1 MAIFLNSPERNIVTQ
16 LIDPHLGSCKRYR
29 RLVAFFRPSVLKVWK
44 NSLDYIINNDDVRI
58 EMIIAGTHENNLKL
72 LEELNRYNSD
82 AERSEVLNRRANEI
96 LEEASGLSGY
106 GGKERQRNILA
117 WLIKQGKLEFK
128 LSFVCHDA
136 SYQLDHRK
144 IGYFEKHDGQK
155 IVFEGS
161 VNESDSAYV
170 RHGESLWI
178 WDSNEDSDLPY
189 IQDLAPTLD
198 SLWDEAP
205 SDIYKIRKPNQEF
218 LEKVARVCTIRDKFQ
233 ANEELTALLQEY
245 AEEEQEEQGSIEEV
259 EEQLWPHQENAIDE
273 WFSGGCRGIIEHA
286 TGTGKTF
293 TAQHILKRQYDETG
307 SIAVIGVPF
316 IALAEQWSDGLND
329 FLNKKN
335 LENFKIIECWS
346 NSNDRNWSVAA
357 RSALID
363 RNINPEKP
371 LLIFIV
377 VNNSLEKFHELYF
390 TNEFDVNNCLFIG
403 DECHR
408 YTSATYLNYLPD
420 CNYRLGLSATPFVD
434 LEELRDGEIKMK
446 EYFEGTHNIFTLE
459 DAINS
464 DPKYLCDYSYFP
476 IPCYLEDEEYEAWKE
491 LYIKSG
497 WVSNENE
504 YDVNTRGSIFGQMSD
519 ILGSASDKLS
529 QLALKLKENESDK
542 KYSLIFAGQGK
553 DSEDETDIRKIAK
566 VLEKRNWSASKITAE
581 VDRSN
586 RKEIIN
592 MFRNGVIDTILAI
605 KILDEG
611 IDIPEIKNAYILA
624 SSANRRQFVQ
634 RRGRVL
640 RLLKGKEKHAK
651 IYDFIVIPPND
662 NENAAKKIIANECK
676 RIDEMSQSAKNIE
689 ESRKFIKEH
698 FNKE

>member
-1 MAIFLNSPERNIVTQ
+1 MAVILNSPEQNIVRN
-16 LIDPHLGSCKRYR
+16 LVDPHLGSCKRYR
-29 RLVAFFRPSVLKVWK
+29 RIVAFFRPSILKVWK
-44 NSLDYIINNDDVRI
+44 NSLEHIINNDDVKI
-58 EMIIAGTHENNLKL
+58 EIIIAGTSTDNIRL
-72 LEELNRYNSD
+72 LEQLNRYNSD
-82 AERSEVLNRRANEI
+82 EEKAEVLRRRSNEI
-96 LEEASGLSGY
+96 LEEASGLSGDDA
-106 GGKERQRNILA
+106 KDRQRNILA
-117 WLIKQGKLEFK
+117 WLIKEGKLEFK
-128 LSFVCHDA
+128 LSFVMHDTN
-136 SYQLDHRK
+136 YELDHRK
-144 IGYFEKHDGQK
+144 IGYFEKQNGQK
-155 IVFEGS
+155 IVFSGS

-170 RHGESLWI
+170 RHGETLMI
-178 WDSNEDSDLPY
+178 WDSFDEADLQY
-189 IQDLAPTLD
+189 TTTFGQQLD
-198 SLWDEAP
+198 DCWDEVP
-205 SDIYKIRKPNQEF
+205 NDIWKVKKPGQEF
-218 LEKVARVCTIRDKFQ
+218 FEKVAQVCSIRNKGH
-233 ANEELTALLQEY
+233 ANEELRALLAEF
-245 AEEEQEEQGSIEEV
+245 AEEDEEEEHST
-259 EEQLWPHQENAIDE
+259 EEDTLWPHQVEAIEE
-273 WFSGGCRGIIEHA
+273 WFDGGCRGFIEHA

-293 TAQHILKRQYDETG
+293 TAQHILKKQYDETG

-346 NSNDRNWSVAA
+346 NSNNRNWSVSA

-363 RNINPEKP
+363 RNINSEKP

-377 VNNSLEKFHELYF
+377 VNNSLEKFHELYS
-390 TNEFDVNNCLFIG
+390 TSEFDVNNCLFIG

-434 LEELRDGEIKMK
+434 LEELRDGELKMK

-476 IPCYLEDEEYEAWKE
+476 IPCFLEDEEYEAWKE
-491 LYIKSG
+491 LYIRSG

-504 YDVNTRGSIFGQMSD
+504 YDVDTRGSIFGQMSD

-553 DSEDETDIRKIAK
+553 DSTEETDIRKIAK
-566 VLEKRNWSASKITAE
+566 VLKKRNWTASKITAE
-581 VDRSN
+581 VDRSS

-592 MFRNGVIDTILAI
+592 WFKNGVIDTILAI

-640 RLLKGKEKHAK
+640 RLLKDTNKHAK
-651 IYDFIVIPPND
+651 IYDFVVIPPNFE
-662 NENAAKKIIANECK
+662 ENAAKKIISNECK
-676 RIDEMSQSAKNIE
+676 RLDEMSQSAKNKEITE
-689 ESRKFIKEH
+689 KFKQDH
-698 FNKE
+698 FGEV